1 LSTFTSVPDD
11 AAEDE
16 MVPLADWE
24 GETFVAGVGPAG
36 EAPVKVDAEVDDKA
50 FAQRAVLTFSISI
63 EYIIGH
69 GSQWLRT
76 INTHSVYLEQNSL
89 ISTSMV

>member
-1 LSTFTSVPDD
+1 
-11 AAEDE
+11 
-16 MVPLADWE
+16 MVPVADWE
-24 GETFVAGVGPAG
+24 GETFVGGVEPAG
-36 EAPVKVDAEVDDKA
+36 EAPVKVDVEVDDKA
-50 FAQRAVLTFSISI
+50 LAQRAVLTFSIST

-76 INTHSVYLEQNSL
+76 VNTHSVYPEQNSL